1 MTKLRVA
8 VIGAGHLGRIHTRP
22 LKTQSEIDLVAVADP
37 SPAAQQQIIDEFG
50 VNVVSNYRKLI
61 DQIDAAVIATPTRM
75 HFEIAQELLNAK
87 VHTLIEKPL
96 TDSVTDANE
105 LVKTAKENGCVVQV
119 GHVEQF
125 NPAIKS
131 ALGLVGQPKFIQASR
146 MSGYT
151 FRSTDI
157 GVVHDLMIH
166 DIDLINSMF
175 EGELVET
182 RATGVSMFGHHEDI
196 AHARLQFSCG
206 GVANL
211 TASRCSFEAQRSF
224 QIFGTDGFAN
234 ADLATNKVTFVKV
247 PTWIQ
252 NKKYDL
258 LDTTPEQQ
266 AFIRENLFSKILP
279 KSEIDVPQ
287 TNAILAEQQD
297 WVDAIRSSQPTRV
310 SAQQGAEAVEIA
322 ESVIHS
328 INAHHWSENSADARP
343 SETMPYSP
351 PTLLP
356 FPLNVQDEQRRKVA

>member
-8 VIGAGHLGRIHTRP
+8 VIGAGHLGRIHTRL
-22 LKTQSEIDLVAVADP
+22 LKTQSEVDLVAVADP
-37 SPAAQQQIIDEFG
+37 SPSAQQQIIDEFE
-50 VNVVSNYRKLI
+50 VNVVSDYRKLI
-61 DQIDAAVIATPTRM
+61 DQIDAAVVATPTRM
-75 HFEIAQELLNAK
+75 HFEIANELLKANI
-87 VHTLIEKPL
+87 HTLIEKPL
-96 TDSVTDANE
+96 TDSVSDASQLAHAAE
-105 LVKTAKENGCVVQV
+105 ESGCVVQV

-125 NPAIKS
+125 NPAIQS
-131 ALGLVGQPKFIQASR
+131 ALGLVGQPKFIQATR

-166 DIDLINSMF
+166 DIDLTNSMF

-182 RATGVSMFGHHEDI
+182 RATGVSMFGHNEDV

-211 TASRCSFEAQRSF
+211 TASRCSFQAERTF

-247 PTWIQ
+247 PKWIQ

-279 KSEIDVPQ
+279 KSEIEVPQ

-297 WVDAIRSSQPTRV
+297 WLEAIRTSQTPRV
-310 SAQQGAEAVEIA
+310 SVQQGAKAVEIA
-322 ESVIHS
+322 DSVINS
-328 INAHHWSENSADARP
+328 INAHRWSEASSDQLSPEVMSVA
-343 SETMPYSP
+343 P

-356 FPLNVQDEQRRKVA
+356 FPLNVQDEQQRKVA